1 MKNNQPV
8 TRNEIPFP
16 KNTYIV
22 SRTDLKG
29 VITHV
34 NDAFVQIS
42 GFTRDELIGQ
52 SQNII
57 RHPDMPEAAFRD
69 MWATIQAGNP
79 WRGAVKNRCKN
90 GDFYWVEAFVM
101 PLKRQG
107 RITGYQSVRTPLSPT
122 KRAEAERLYAAA
134 GQKGQLPVTRRHSLP
149 LRVLIGATMLLL
161 LGMMAVLGF
170 AGLSG
175 LQANNGQL
183 VGMYEENM
191 RPSSLVNRAIF
202 LLADN
207 RTQIMLAL
215 QHDPATAT
223 AALHD
228 HALDRHLQVF
238 QKNRQEIDALLVNL
252 QSVALN
258 EKEKPLFEGL
268 LAARTRYAE
277 DGLDPVIA
285 MLERGKYYDA
295 NAALLTRINPLYAE
309 FQKIGQ
315 ALIDELAA
323 GANVRYREAEARYAS
338 IRNFSL
344 GLLLLAAVLAVGAGM
359 FLLNSIAAPIRKT
372 ITLFE
377 RIAEGQLTDEIEIN
391 SSNETGLLLCNL
403 AIMQNTLKVVLDEI
417 NTASH
422 AVNERSRQLESQME
436 QVSQQSEQQQS
447 SVEGVAAATE
457 EFSQSVQEVA
467 ANAHDTAQAAQE
479 AQGQV
484 VESNRHIN
492 QSMAATTRVVDAVQA
507 SSKTIDQLNQAIA
520 KIGDITGVITDIA
533 NQTNLLALN
542 AAIEAA
548 RAGEQGRG
556 FAVVADEVR
565 KLAERTTASTADIKS
580 TVNEIQAVTAQA
592 VSSMD
597 TASHEVET
605 GIGMLRESVAGL
617 EGITHSS
624 GQVTQMA
631 GQISD
636 ASRQQG
642 IASEEVAASM
652 QQITDLIEQN
662 TDSARN
668 ARQAAAELLDT
679 AQTLR
684 QLIASFEL
692 YRH

>member
-16 KNTYIV
+16 KDAYIV

-34 NDAFVQIS
+34 NEAFVQIS
-42 GFTRDELIGQ
+42 GFSRDELIGQ
-52 SQNII
+52 NQNII

-69 MWATIQAGNP
+69 MWATIQAGQP

-107 RITGYQSVRTPLSPT
+107 KITGYQSVRTPLSPA

-134 GQKGQLPVTRRHSLP
+134 GQKGALPTTRRRHLP
-149 LRVLIGATMLLL
+149 LRVLIGGTMLLL
-161 LGMMAVLGF
+161 LCMMAVLGF
-170 AGLSG
+170 SGLSG
-175 LQANNGQL
+175 LKASNEQL

-191 RPSSLVNRAIF
+191 QPSSLVNRIIF
-202 LLADN
+202 LVADN

-215 QHDPATAT
+215 QHDPANAA

-228 HALDRHLQVF
+228 HALDRHLQAF

-252 QSVALN
+252 KSATLN
-258 EKEKPLFEGL
+258 EKEKPLLEGL
-268 LAARTRYAE
+268 LAARMRYAE

-295 NAALLTRINPLYAE
+295 NAALLTRINPLYSE
-309 FQKIGQ
+309 LQKTGQ

-323 GANVRYREAEARYAS
+323 GASARYREAEARYAS
-338 IRNFSL
+338 IRNFGL
-344 GLLLLAAVLAVGAGM
+344 GLLLLAAVLVGAGL
-359 FLLNSIAAPIRKT
+359 FLLNSIAVPIRKT
-372 ITLFE
+372 IALFE
-377 RIAEGQLTDEIEIN
+377 RIAEGQLTDEIEIG
-391 SSNETGLLLCNL
+391 SCNETGQLLCNL
-403 AIMQNTLKVVLDEI
+403 AIMQNNLKVVLDDI
-417 NTASH
+417 NAASR
-422 AVNERSRQLESQME
+422 AVSERSRQLESQME

-507 SSKTIDQLNQAIA
+507 SSQTIDQLNQAIA

-580 TVNEIQAVTAQA
+580 TVSEIQAVTAQA
-592 VSSMD
+592 VSSMN

-624 GQVTQMA
+624 SQVTQMA